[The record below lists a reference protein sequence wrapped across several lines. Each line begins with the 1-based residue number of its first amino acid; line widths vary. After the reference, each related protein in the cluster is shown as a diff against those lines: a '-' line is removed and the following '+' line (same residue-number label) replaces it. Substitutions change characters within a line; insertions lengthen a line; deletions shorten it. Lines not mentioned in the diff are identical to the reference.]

1 MSKLIL
7 WNVMTL
13 DGYFEGAKS
22 WELDWHRTVL
32 NDEFHNFALDQLR
45 GAEALLFGR
54 VTYEGM
60 AAYWQTASGETAEY
74 MNRLPKYVFSRTLRN
89 ADWAN
94 TTIVSDDAVAEA
106 GRIKERAT
114 CDLFV
119 FGSGKLSATFFDAG
133 LFDEVRI
140 ALAPVV
146 IGQGQALFGRGLG
159 RVPMKLLEARTFS
172 NGCMILRYEPSSQHE
187 PLSAQ

>member
-1 MSKLIL
+1 MGRLIL

-13 DGYFEGAKS
+13 DGFFEGAKS
-22 WELDWHRTVL
+22 WELDWHQTVL
-32 NDEFHNFALDQLR
+32 NDEFHNFALEQLR

-74 MNRLPKYVFSRTLRN
+74 MNKLPKYVFSKTLQR

-94 TTIVSDDAVAEA
+94 TTMVAEDAVMAAE
-106 GRIKERAT
+106 RVKERAT

-119 FGSGKLSATFFDAG
+119 FGSGKLSATFFEAG

-140 ALAPVV
+140 ALAPMV
-146 IGQGQALFGRGLG
+146 IGQGQILFGRGLS
-159 RVPMKLLEARTFS
+159 RVPMKLLESRALS
-172 NGCMILRYEPSSQHE
+172 NGCVILRYQ
-187 PLSAQ
+187 PLSA